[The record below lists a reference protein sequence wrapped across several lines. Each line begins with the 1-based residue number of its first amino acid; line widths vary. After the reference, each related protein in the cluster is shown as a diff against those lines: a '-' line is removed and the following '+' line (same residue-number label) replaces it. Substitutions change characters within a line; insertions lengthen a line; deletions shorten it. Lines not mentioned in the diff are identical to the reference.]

1 MAKKKVSHSH
11 HDKPVKKREDIVKAH
26 QEAAPAVDSE
36 GSGKLE
42 SLKTLNQIL
51 LNQAVEH
58 RQQMESLVQSNG
70 SLEMELARSNSERDA
85 LKSELGELGESA
97 ARLELERSVVVAFVA
112 AQMGLKREVIER
124 EMKGS
129 EMEVRKLKRVIDE
142 KESEIRRLNG
152 RLSKIEGALG
162 DEKEVSRRVCME
174 RDELKAKLDLQIEE
188 GKGLSANLIELA
200 ERKVELEREIG
211 ELQVAYNGVFIEK
224 EEKEMRIEAMMREKG
239 SVERSLAESNK
250 LIEEMKKELQGVL
263 SEKDGIEEAKN
274 MEMVKRQ
281 ALENAVRG
289 LNEMVINLQKEEEK
303 LRVNVAVLE
312 QRCVVG
318 DERQKEMV
326 REIGQL
332 VEERKATE
340 KNIQGLIDEKTVVE
354 KDFKAALQQ
363 LAEQKNKIEEMV
375 NEKIIMLEAKDRLD
389 TEVGELQNQVAELK
403 AVVLKLKELNSVETK
418 KIKSLE
424 SEVGDYRC
432 KLEQVKVERD
442 EMGICLDEE
451 KQNVVQLKEKI
462 GELEN
467 KIEESLTAVAEL
479 KADNAAIFAEKVE
492 LENQCELL
500 KKKITSLE
508 DTITEAQNEF
518 DSMKGKFELADGTS
532 ELVLNMLKGTAGFC
546 SRDETDVGEGD
557 SLGDNNKING
567 EETKPYV
574 IELETIKNAFK
585 RKETKVE
592 DMKRQLQLLQNSVEE
607 ARKKKSLWTLLSSA
621 TTILAAISLA
631 YAARAH

>member
-1 MAKKKVSHSH
+1 MAKRKLSHSH
-11 HDKPVKKREDIVKAH
+11 RDKPVQKQEDIVRSH
-26 QEAAPAVDSE
+26 QETAPAVNSE

-51 LNQAVEH
+51 VKQAVEY
-58 RQQMESLVQSNG
+58 REQMESLAHSKG
-70 SLEMELARSNSERDA
+70 SLEMELAHSNSERDA
-85 LKSELGELGESA
+85 LKSELGELGERA
-97 ARLELERSVVVAFVA
+97 AGLELERSVVVAFVA

-129 EMEVRKLKRVIDE
+129 EMEVRKLKKVIDE
-142 KESEIRRLNG
+142 KEGEIGRLNR
-152 RLSKIEGALG
+152 RLSKIEGVLG
-162 DEKEVSRRVCME
+162 DEKEVSRRVCVE

-188 GKGLSANLIELA
+188 GKGLGANLIELE

-211 ELQVAYNGVFIEK
+211 ELQVAYNGVFRQNEQ
-224 EEKEMRIEAMMREKG
+224 KEMIIEAIMSEKG

-250 LIEEMKKELQGVL
+250 LIEEMKEELQGAL

-274 MEMVKRQ
+274 VEVVKRQ
-281 ALENAVRG
+281 ELENAVRG
-289 LNEMVINLQKEEEK
+289 LNEMVTNLQKEEEK
-303 LRVNVAVLE
+303 LRVNVVELE
-312 QRCVVG
+312 KKCVEG

-326 REIGQL
+326 REIDQL

-340 KNIQGLIDEKTVVE
+340 KNIQGLINERIAVE
-354 KDFKAALQQ
+354 KDFKRALHQ
-363 LAEQKNKIEEMV
+363 LAEQKHKIEEMV
-375 NEKIIMLEAKDRLD
+375 NEKIVMLEAKDRLD
-389 TEVGELQNQVAELK
+389 TEVFELQNQVAELK
-403 AVVLKLKELNSVETK
+403 AVVLKLEESNSVEAE

-451 KQNVVQLKEKI
+451 KQNVVRLKEKI

-467 KIEESLTAVAEL
+467 KIEESLTAIAEV
-479 KADNAAIFAEKVE
+479 KADNAAVFAEKVE
-492 LENQCELL
+492 LENQCGLL
-500 KKKITSLE
+500 MKKITSLE
-508 DTITEAQNEF
+508 DTVTEAQNEF
-518 DSMKGKFELADGTS
+518 NSMKGKFELADATS

-546 SRDETDVGEGD
+546 SRDETDVGEDD
-557 SLGDNNKING
+557 SLGDNQLNG
-567 EETKPYV
+567 EEMKPYV

-585 RKETKVE
+585 KKETKVE
-592 DMKRQLQLLQNSVEE
+592 NMKRQLQLLQNSVEE
-607 ARKKKSLWTLLSSA
+607 AHKKKSLWTLLSSA
-621 TTILAAISLA
+621 TTLLAAISLA